1 MKYLLTFIFCL
12 FLASVSYANENATPE
27 EPKEFKSLADRPD
40 AVHQLRELKNCT
52 ITYYNIGVYANIG
65 GSIVELIE
73 GDEAT
78 REKFRL
84 IFVRANE
91 QHNLL
96 QDKLNTLVDLLLKA
110 GYPVMEI
117 KMVID
122 IQQQEMLGIITQMM
136 SDSMEDPSRTNEML
150 MLMMEGTNKCDE
162 EFLK

>member
-12 FLASVSYANENATPE
+12 FLTFGAYGNEPTTPE

-96 QDKLNTLVDLLLKA
+96 QDKLNTLIDLLLKA

-117 KMVID
+117 KMVVD

>member
-1 MKYLLTFIFCL
+1 MFCL
-12 FLASVSYANENATPE
+12 FLTFGSYAEETTTPE
-27 EPKEFKSLADRPD
+27 APKEFKSLQENPS

-91 QHNLL
+91 QHQAL
-96 QDKLNTLVDLLLKA
+96 QKKLDTLINLLLK
-110 GYPVMEI
+110 GNYHPLEI
-117 KMVID
+117 RLILD
-122 IQQQEMLGIITQMM
+122 DAQNTMLGIITQMM
-136 SDSMEDPSRTNEML
+136 SDVMTDPSRTNDML
-150 MLMMEGTNKCDE
+150 RIMMEGTNKCDQ

>member
-1 MKYLLTFIFCL
+1 MFCL
-12 FLASVSYANENATPE
+12 FLTFGSYAEETTTPE
-27 EPKEFKSLADRPD
+27 APKEFKSLQENPS